1 MIKEVKAEFEP
12 HGWIVSASVSPS
24 ATVIDYGYDI
34 PSLSRDLDLMVVS
47 SYDYHGNWDGRTG
60 HVAPL
65 YANSWTRSEAVNNN
79 VNYTIS
85 HLIQAGADR
94 KKLIVGIPLYG
105 QTFTLSDKE
114 DNRMYA
120 STKGPG
126 MAGHFTRTSGFLPY
140 YEASPFEI

>member
-1 MIKEVKAEFEP
+1 
-12 HGWIVSASVSPS
+12 
-24 ATVIDYGYDI
+24 
-34 PSLSRDLDLMVVS
+34 MVVS